1 MGKQQ
6 TVEEW
11 LVEQIERGC
20 TADSIVDAMV
30 HAGHMRKGAERQVR
44 KAWLAAGKTL
54 TGQLAQSIAEVAEGA
69 GPEVDE
75 PSASSEAELEAMA
88 ANSPNSITTTDR
100 EVPILFALAVPR
112 VVIFG
117 DFLSHEECD
126 ALVEA
131 SKAKIV
137 PSLVVDPETGEFVPN
152 TGRTSSGTHFMHA
165 ENPLVSRI
173 EARVES
179 LLGFQIA
186 QQEPMQI
193 LHYTIGAEYKP
204 HFDYF
209 DPAEPGSKG
218 PLANGGQRIATL
230 VMYLS
235 DVEAGGSTIFPS
247 MGFEVKPRKGHA
259 VYFESLDANGGL
271 DQRTLHGGSPVGQ
284 GEKWIATKWI
294 REHNVI

>member
-1 MGKQQ
+1 
-6 TVEEW
+6 VHRAW
-11 LVEQIERGC
+11 
-20 TADSIVDAMV
+20 DAASKSL
-30 HAGHMRKGAERQVR
+30 AGE
-44 KAWLAAGKTL
+44 LANPAAQED
-54 TGQLAQSIAEVAEGA
+54 GQDAQLPTS
-69 GPEVDE
+69 D
-75 PSASSEAELEAMA
+75 AELSAMA
-88 ANSPNSITTTDR
+88 AQSPNSITTCDR

-117 DFLSHEECD
+117 EFLSHEECD
-126 ALVEA
+126 ALIAA
-131 SKAKIV
+131 SEAKIV

-165 ENPLVSRI
+165 ENALVSRI

-179 LLGFQIA
+179 LLGFRVA

-193 LHYTIGAEYKP
+193 LHYTVGAEYKP
-204 HFDYF
+204 HYDYF

-247 MGFEVKPRKGHA
+247 MGFEVKPRKGYA
-259 VYFESLDANGGL
+259 VYFESLDASGGL

-294 REHNVI
+294 RENNVI